1 LSKNVQPV
9 IKLEVTVPHIA
20 LSLRGNQVE
29 DWTEADQQLP
39 SEQLRLLPLGRQT
52 GTISGQYGEFAPVP
66 SHDQNGRFRIF
77 RLNNIV
83 GQGGGF
89 LLQILRMYPTS
100 RQQGNRRGGVGE
112 LRLSD
117 NLAFTI
123 EFRRT
128 EDPPGADQAHNSR
141 DLVPGLNSVVIYL
154 DAEGKPGSYSI
165 DGVKS

>member
-1 LSKNVQPV
+1 MQPV

-20 LSLRGNQVE
+20 LPLSRHQVE
-29 DWTEADQQLP
+29 DWAEADQQLP

-52 GTISGQYGEFAPVP
+52 GTTSGQYGEFTPTP
-66 SHDQNGRFRIF
+66 SLDQKGRFRIF
-77 RLNNIV
+77 RLNNIIE
-83 GQGGGF
+83 QGGGF

-100 RQQGNRRGGVGE
+100 RQQGNRREQLGQ

-128 EDPPGADQAHNSR
+128 EDSPGADQAHNSR
-141 DLVPGLNSVVIYL
+141 GLVPGLNSVVIYL
-154 DAEGKPGSYSI
+154 DAEGKPSSYSI
-165 DGVKS
+165 DSVKS